1 MLPGWD
7 GTDSYELSAEV
18 NKCANKEAKVNR
30 SLRLSRERAWET
42 KTRGAI
48 QRKLLALRKAGIEFF
63 SAVSRNLLEAI
74 SENEAVHIKCQ
85 KIRVTMLWKQNGGL
99 YCKPLF
105 LVR

>member
-18 NKCANKEAKVNR
+18 NKCAK
-30 SLRLSRERAWET
+30 SLHLSRERAWET